1 MKQNSNNKL
10 KVILGITLILI
21 IIVCAIY
28 VQFSNGKHNEA
39 NNIYSNINIDTSK
52 WNIFFFNVG
61 QADSSLILYEDKV
74 ILIDTGNDSD
84 GEKIVEFLKAKG
96 INKIDYLIG
105 THIHED
111 HIGGM
116 ADIVDNILVEK
127 IYMPY
132 NVTEDANFYK
142 KVTNSINSKELLVE
156 TVSEN
161 DKILLSNNFILEVL
175 YVDNKEP
182 SNPNNASI
190 VLQLEYGTQ
199 KYLFMG
205 DAEKEVE
212 TKLLQ
217 EDILEDIDVFKVGH
231 HGSETSSTKEFIDK
245 VSPEISVISVQ
256 NERYNNMPSQNI
268 IDRLKNKENQV
279 YITDT
284 DGTIWITSDGITNNV
299 IIIKELNLNGTS
311 KLGLRV
317 YFKYALFSV

>member
-21 IIVCAIY
+21 IIICAIY
-28 VQFSNGKHNEA
+28 VQFSKSKYNEA
-39 NNIYSNINIDTSK
+39 NNIYSNINIDKSK
-52 WNIFFFNVG
+52 LNIFFFNVG
-61 QADSSLILYEDKV
+61 QADSSLILYEDKA

-84 GEKIVEFLKAKG
+84 GEKIVEFLKAKE
-96 INKIDYLIG
+96 INKIDCVIG

-116 ADIVDNILVEK
+116 ADIVDNISVEK

-142 KVTNSINSKELLVE
+142 KVTNSINSKKLSVE

-161 DKILLSNNFILEVL
+161 DKIILSSNFILEVL

-182 SNPNNASI
+182 LNQNNASI

-217 EDILEDIDVFKVGH
+217 EDSLEDIDVLKVGH
-231 HGSETSSTKEFIDK
+231 HGSETSSTKGFIDK
-245 VSPEISVISVQ
+245 VLPEISIISVQ
-256 NERYNNMPSQNI
+256 NGRYNNMPSKDI
-268 IDRLKNKENQV
+268 IDRLKINGNQV

-284 DGTIWITSDGITNNV
+284 DGTIWITSDGITNDV
-299 IIIKELNLNGTS
+299 IILKDLNLNGAS

-317 YFKYALFSV
+317 YFRYALFSV

>member
-28 VQFSNGKHNEA
+28 VQFLNSKYNED

-52 WNIFFFNVG
+52 LNIFFFNVG

-116 ADIVDNILVEK
+116 ADIVDNISVEK

-142 KVTNSINSKELLVE
+142 KVTNSINSKELSVE

-161 DKILLSNNFILEVL
+161 DKILLSSNFIFEVL

-182 SNPNNASI
+182 LNPNNASI

-217 EDILEDIDVFKVGH
+217 EDILEDIDVLKVGH

-245 VSPEISVISVQ
+245 VSPEISIISVQ
-256 NERYNNMPSQNI
+256 NGRYNNMPSQNI
-268 IDRLKNKENQV
+268 INRLKNKENQV

-299 IIIKELNLNGTS
+299 IIIKELNLNGAS

>member
-1 MKQNSNNKL
+1 MKKDSKQKI
-10 KVILGITLILI
+10 ILGIILI
-21 IIVCAIY
+21 VVIILCALY
-28 VQFSNGKHNEA
+28 AQLSNTRNKEI

-52 WNIFFFNVG
+52 LNIFFFNVG

-74 ILIDTGNDSD
+74 ILIDTGNDFD

-116 ADIVDNILVEK
+116 ADIVDNISVEK

-142 KVTNSINSKELLVE
+142 KVTNSIDSKELLVE

-217 EDILEDIDVFKVGH
+217 EDILEDIDVLKVGH

-268 IDRLKNKENQV
+268 LDRLKNKENQV

-284 DGTIWITSDGITNNV
+284 DGTIWITNDV
-299 IIIKELNLNGTS
+299 IIFPFLSTTL
-311 KLGLRV
+311 
-317 YFKYALFSV
+317 

>member
-28 VQFSNGKHNEA
+28 VQFSNSKYNEA

-52 WNIFFFNVG
+52 LNIFFFNVG

-116 ADIVDNILVEK
+116 ADIVDNISVEK

-161 DKILLSNNFILEVL
+161 DKIPLSSNFILEVL

-217 EDILEDIDVFKVGH
+217 EDILEDIDVLKVGH

-245 VSPEISVISVQ
+245 VSPDISIISVQ

-284 DGTIWITSDGITNNV
+284 DGTIWIISDGITNDV
-299 IIIKELNLNGTS
+299 IILKDLNLNGAS

>member
-1 MKQNSNNKL
+1 MKRDSKQKI
-10 KVILGITLILI
+10 ILGIILI
-21 IIVCAIY
+21 VVIILCALY
-28 VQFSNGKHNEA
+28 AQLSNSKDKEI
-39 NNIYSNINIDTSK
+39 NNIYSSINIDTSK
-52 WNIFFFNVG
+52 LNMFFFNVG
-61 QADSSLILYEDKV
+61 QADSSLILYKDKV
-74 ILIDTGNDSD
+74 ILIDAGNDSD

-116 ADIVDNILVEK
+116 ADIVDNISVEK

-132 NVTEDANFYK
+132 NVNEDANFYK
-142 KVTNSINSKELLVE
+142 KVTNSINSKELSVE
-156 TVSEN
+156 IVSEN
-161 DKILLSNNFILEVL
+161 DKVLLSSNFILEVL

-182 SNPNNASI
+182 LNPNNASI
-190 VLQLEYGTQ
+190 VLQLEYGAQ

-217 EDILEDIDVFKVGH
+217 EDTLEDIDVLKVGH

-245 VSPEISVISVQ
+245 VLPEISIISVQ
-256 NERYNNMPSQNI
+256 NGRYNNMPSQNI
-268 IDRLKNKENQV
+268 IDRLENNGDQV

-284 DGTIWITSDGITNNV
+284 DGTIWIISDGITNDV
-299 IIIKELNLNGTS
+299 IILKDLNLNGAS

>member
-1 MKQNSNNKL
+1 M
-10 KVILGITLILI
+10 
-21 IIVCAIY
+21 
-28 VQFSNGKHNEA
+28 
-39 NNIYSNINIDTSK
+39 
-52 WNIFFFNVG
+52 
-61 QADSSLILYEDKV
+61 
-74 ILIDTGNDSD
+74 
-84 GEKIVEFLKAKG
+84 KAKG

-161 DKILLSNNFILEVL
+161 DKNLLSNNFILEVL

-217 EDILEDIDVFKVGH
+217 EDILEDIDVLKVGH

>member
-1 MKQNSNNKL
+1 MKKDSKQKI
-10 KVILGITLILI
+10 ILGIILI
-21 IIVCAIY
+21 VVIILCALY
-28 VQFSNGKHNEA
+28 AQLSNTRNKEI

-52 WNIFFFNVG
+52 LNIFFFNVG

-74 ILIDTGNDSD
+74 ILIDTGNDFD

-217 EDILEDIDVFKVGH
+217 EDILEDIDVLKVGH

-268 IDRLKNKENQV
+268 INRLKNKENQV

>member
-1 MKQNSNNKL
+1 M
-10 KVILGITLILI
+10 
-21 IIVCAIY
+21 
-28 VQFSNGKHNEA
+28 
-39 NNIYSNINIDTSK
+39 
-52 WNIFFFNVG
+52 
-61 QADSSLILYEDKV
+61 
-74 ILIDTGNDSD
+74 
-84 GEKIVEFLKAKG
+84 KAKG

-116 ADIVDNILVEK
+116 ADIVDNISVEK

-142 KVTNSINSKELLVE
+142 KVTNSIDSKELLIE

-161 DKILLSNNFILEVL
+161 DKILLSSNFILEVL

-182 SNPNNASI
+182 LNSNNASV

-217 EDILEDIDVFKVGH
+217 EDTLEDIDVLKVGH

-245 VSPEISVISVQ
+245 VLPEISIISVQ
-256 NERYNNMPSQNI
+256 NGRYNNMPSQNI
-268 IDRLKNKENQV
+268 IDRLENNGDQV

-284 DGTIWITSDGITNNV
+284 DGTIWITSDGITNDV
-299 IIIKELNLNGTS
+299 IIFPFLSTTL
-311 KLGLRV
+311 
-317 YFKYALFSV
+317 

>member
-21 IIVCAIY
+21 IVVCAIY

-52 WNIFFFNVG
+52 LNIFFFNVG

-84 GEKIVEFLKAKG
+84 EEKIVEFLKAKG

-111 HIGGM
+111 HIGGI

-142 KVTNSINSKELLVE
+142 KVTNSINSKELSVE

-217 EDILEDIDVFKVGH
+217 EDILEDIDVLKVGH

-245 VSPEISVISVQ
+245 VSPEISIISVQ
-256 NERYNNMPSQNI
+256 NGRYNNMLSQNI
-268 IDRLKNKENQV
+268 IDRLENNGDQV

-284 DGTIWITSDGITNNV
+284 DGTIWIISDGITNDV
-299 IIIKELNLNGTS
+299 IILKDLNLNGAS

>member
-52 WNIFFFNVG
+52 LNIFFFNVG

-217 EDILEDIDVFKVGH
+217 EDILEDIDVLKVGH

>member
-21 IIVCAIY
+21 IIICAIY
-28 VQFSNGKHNEA
+28 VQFSNSKHNE
-39 NNIYSNINIDTSK
+39 NNDIYSNINIDKSK
-52 WNIFFFNVG
+52 LNIFFFNVG
-61 QADSSLILYEDKV
+61 QADSSLILYEDKA

-84 GEKIVEFLKAKG
+84 GEKIVEFLKAKE
-96 INKIDYLIG
+96 INKIDCVIG
-105 THIHED
+105 THIHEG

-116 ADIVDNILVEK
+116 ADIVDNISVEK

-142 KVTNSINSKELLVE
+142 KVTNSINSKKLSVE

-161 DKILLSNNFILEVL
+161 DKIILSSNFILEVL

-182 SNPNNASI
+182 LNQNNASI

-217 EDILEDIDVFKVGH
+217 EDSLEDIDVLKVGH
-231 HGSETSSTKEFIDK
+231 HGSETSSTKGFIDK
-245 VSPEISVISVQ
+245 VLPEISIISVQ
-256 NERYNNMPSQNI
+256 NGRYNNMPSKDI
-268 IDRLKNKENQV
+268 IDRLKINGNQV

-284 DGTIWITSDGITNNV
+284 DGTIWITSDGITNDV
-299 IIIKELNLNGTS
+299 IILKDLNLNGAS

-317 YFKYALFSV
+317 YFRYALFSV

>member
-1 MKQNSNNKL
+1 MKQNSNDKL
-10 KVILGITLILI
+10 KVILWITLILI

-28 VQFSNGKHNEA
+28 VQFSNSKYDEA

-52 WNIFFFNVG
+52 LNIFFFNVG
-61 QADSSLILYEDKV
+61 QADSSLIMYEDKV

-116 ADIVDNILVEK
+116 ADIVDNISVEK

-142 KVTNSINSKELLVE
+142 KVTNSIDSKELLVE

-161 DKILLSNNFILEVL
+161 DKILLSSNFILEVL

-205 DAEKEVE
+205 DAEKEVK

-217 EDILEDIDVFKVGH
+217 EDTLEDIDVLKVGH

-245 VSPEISVISVQ
+245 VSPEISIISAQ
-256 NERYNNMPSQNI
+256 NGRYNNMPSQNI
-268 IDRLKNKENQV
+268 IDRLENNGDQV

-284 DGTIWITSDGITNNV
+284 DGTIWITSDGITNDV
-299 IIIKELNLNGTS
+299 IILKDLNLNGAS